1 MHTIKLTVRAS
12 PPPRLSPCD
21 CGDAYALMQ
30 DPYQS
35 PRARKRALALI
46 LMDQGIAPDVVLR
59 RTGVGI
65 SSQREMMARLST
77 SGFKAAIF
85 GSPRRLD
92 QRRYNVKAIAGVMRS
107 CFRNRPPPGAAM
119 WNLVH
124 LTAVVRRQVAGAE
137 SISKETIRDVLKTEL
152 GIKSIR
158 DLSHHWHTQARR
170 ATIIAKLGT
179 IEDEQTDVCGDRS
192 SFTSG
197 SPSVEKLVVPV

>member
-1 MHTIKLTVRAS
+1 MQTIKLTVRAS

-46 LMDQGIAPDVVLR
+46 LMDQGIATDVVFR
-59 RTGVGI
+59 RTGVGV
-65 SSQREMMARLST
+65 SSQREMMTRLST
-77 SGFKAAIF
+77 HGFKAAIF

-107 CFRNRPPPGAAM
+107 CFRSRPPQGAVM

-124 LTAVVRRQVAGAE
+124 LTAVVRRHVTGAE
-137 SISKETIRDVLKTEL
+137 LITKETIRDVLKSEL

-158 DLSHHWHTQARR
+158 DVNPYGHVQDRQQNAVAEESPQ
-170 ATIIAKLGT
+170 
-179 IEDEQTDVCGDRS
+179 EDGRWQSVAQTVMPRC
-192 SFTSG
+192 
-197 SPSVEKLVVPV
+197 